1 MDVLKRFVY
10 RFGDGVADGDGAR
23 RDLLGGKGAGLA
35 EMTRLGIPV
44 PPGFTITTDVCRY
57 WLERGTYPAGLQ
69 AEIDSGVEWLESI
82 AGRRLNDSAN
92 PLLVSVRSGAP
103 VSMPGMMDT
112 VLNVG
117 LNDRC
122 VAGLAEKSGSSRFA
136 LDSYRRLIQM
146 FGTIVL
152 DAPKQEF
159 DRALHRVK
167 SARHIEHDSEL
178 AQDALQEL
186 IGMYCEIVQTY
197 TGHPFPQD
205 PREQLEMAVNAVF
218 LSWGNERAK
227 CYRKLNGISEALGTA
242 VTVQAMVFGNRGE
255 DSGTGVG
262 FTRNPSTGA
271 CEIFGEFLPNAQ
283 GEDIV
288 AGTSTPLPLE
298 QLSEAMPRVACE
310 LTSVVSRL
318 EKHYRDVQDFEF
330 TVESGKLFLL
340 QTRTAKRAALASVR
354 TAVEMVSEGLIT
366 KREALERVE
375 PKSIAEILS
384 PQLDLSGNHRE
395 PLARGLAASPGAA
408 VGRIAL
414 SADEAVEM
422 ASRGEKVVLVTQET
436 TADDIHGMAVAAGF
450 LTARGGATSHA
461 AVVARGMGKCCITGA
476 KDVLLDE
483 TAKSVHIRGKIL
495 RAGDWLSLEGS
506 TGRVF
511 DGKLPVKPVKA
522 NNPHLDT
529 LLKWA
534 TETGACLVRANADT
548 PQDAAVASGARA
560 AGIGLCRTEHMFF
573 AADRLSHMRAMI
585 MAATTEKRVRA
596 LDLLL
601 PMQQDDFEQLFR
613 AMSPLP
619 VTIRLLDPPLH
630 EFLPSMDEVNAE
642 IASARRDE
650 NWDLAIEMEAI
661 RRRVETLKESNPM
674 MGHRGCR
681 LSLSHPEILEMQV
694 KAILQAALAVSSE
707 GLSPAPEIMVPL
719 IASEEEMKVLAERI
733 HKAAAEVF
741 TAQGREIRYQ
751 VGAMIELPRAAV
763 CADRIAKHVSFL
775 SFGTNDLT
783 QMTYGFSRDDAR
795 CYLDSYL
802 QQGILKVDPF
812 ITIDREG
819 VGYLMELAVSSVR
832 AVNPKIKLG
841 VCGEHGGDPE
851 SIQFFADLGLD
862 YVSCSPFRIPVAQL
876 AAAQA
881 RIARPKLN
889 VDKTN
894 HADTDVTMNGWHVQ
908 GEAAENRNV
917 VWPAA

>member
-1 MDVLKRFVY
+1 MGGCKQYVY
-10 RFGDGVADGDGAR
+10 RFGNGLADGDGTCC
-23 RDLLGGKGAGLA
+23 DLLGGKGAGLA
-35 EMTRLGIPV
+35 EMTRLAIPV
-44 PPGFTITTDVCRY
+44 PPGFTVTTEVCRY
-57 WLERGTYPAGLQ
+57 WLEHGKHPAGLQ
-69 AEIDSGVEWLESI
+69 AEIDSAVEWLERI
-82 AGRRLNDSAN
+82 AGRRLNDPGN

-122 VAGLAEKSGSSRFA
+122 LDGLAEKSGSRSFA

-146 FGTIVL
+146 FGAIVL
-152 DAPKQEF
+152 GLPKQEF
-159 DRALHRVK
+159 DRAIDVVK
-167 SARHIEHDSEL
+167 SARSVKNDSEL
-178 AQDALQEL
+178 RQDALEEL
-186 IGMYCEIVQTY
+186 IGMYREIVLAF
-197 TGHPFPQD
+197 TGSSFPQD
-205 PREQLEMAVNAVF
+205 PHQQLDMAMNAVF
-218 LSWGNERAK
+218 RSWGSERAK
-227 CYRKLNGISEALGTA
+227 CYRKLNGIPETLGTA

-271 CEIFGEFLPNAQ
+271 REFFGEFLPNAQ

-288 AGTSTPLPLE
+288 AGICTPMPLE
-298 QLSEAMPRVACE
+298 QLSNVMPRVYRE
-310 LTSVVSRL
+310 LLAITSRL
-318 EKHYRDVQDFEF
+318 ESHFRDVQDFEF

-340 QTRTAKRAALASVR
+340 QTRSAKRAALAAVR

-366 KREALERVE
+366 KHEALERVE
-375 PKSIAEILS
+375 PKSITEILS
-384 PQLDLSGNHRE
+384 PQLDLSDNRCE
-395 PLARGLAASPGAA
+395 PLTQGLAASPGAA

-414 SADEAVEM
+414 SADDAVEM
-422 ASRGEKVVLVTQET
+422 ASRGETVVLVTQET

-476 KDVLLDE
+476 KNILLDE
-483 TAKSVHIRGKIL
+483 STKTVQIGGKVL
-495 RAGDWLSLEGS
+495 QPGDWLSMEGS

-511 DGKLPVKPVKA
+511 EGKLPVKPGKA
-522 NNPHLDT
+522 DNPHLDM
-529 LLKWA
+529 LLEWA
-534 TETGACLVRANADT
+534 TGTGACLVRANADT
-548 PQDAAVASGARA
+548 PQDAAVAGAARA

-573 AADRLSHMRAMI
+573 AADRLSHVRAMI
-585 MAATTEKRVRA
+585 MAATMEERVHA

-601 PMQQDDFEQLFR
+601 PMQQHDFEKMFR

-630 EFLPSMDEVNAE
+630 EFLPSVDEVNAE
-642 IASARRDE
+642 IEAARRDE
-650 NWDLAIEMEAI
+650 NWSLAMEMEGV
-661 RRRVETLKESNPM
+661 RRRVETLKEANPM

-694 KAILQAALAVSSE
+694 KAILQAAMMVSAE
-707 GLSPAPEIMVPL
+707 GFSPAPEIMVPL
-719 IASEEEMKVLAERI
+719 VASEEEMKVLAERI
-733 HKAAAEVF
+733 HKTAAEVF
-741 TAQGREIRYQ
+741 VAQGQEIRYQ
-751 VGAMIELPRAAV
+751 IGAMIELPRAAV

-795 CYLDSYL
+795 SYLDSYL
-802 QQGILKVDPF
+802 QQGILKADPF

-819 VGYLMELAVSSVR
+819 VGYLMELAVNSVR
-832 AVNPKIKLG
+832 TVNPKIKLG

-876 AAAQA
+876 AAAQSKFA
-881 RIARPKLN
+881 RAKMNRDAI
-889 VDKTN
+889 D
-894 HADTDVTMNGWHVQ
+894 HA
-908 GEAAENRNV
+908 EADLV
-917 VWPAA
+917 V